1 MVKCPSPCEWWCG
14 RWESEGIYHKSDRLD
29 YIKRYEL
36 ELKEGFTDIH
46 WDIEKG
52 TLEFE
57 KPVDIDLRPV
67 SCVT

>member
-1 MVKCPSPCEWWCG
+1 MVVRTLGKKKVS
-14 RWESEGIYHKSDRLD
+14 HFKSDRLD

-36 ELKEGFTDIH
+36 ELQEGFNDIH

-57 KPVDIDLRPV
+57 KPVDIDLRP
-67 SCVT
+67 

>member
-1 MVKCPSPCEWWCG
+1 MQEISRVFLMVKCPSLVNG
-14 RWESEGIYHKSDRLD
+14 GADVGKAKASTHKSDRLD

-57 KPVDIDLRPV
+57 NRGY
-67 SCVT
+67 